1 MTETEARIALAGL
14 PAGITALAPVFFA
27 ELDQATATNDALIA
41 AFQREKHAPDVRRTH
56 SFGDRFENTY
66 IPTARLPEL
75 APVREFALRAA
86 TGILGRDRLHHGF
99 WFNEMHPGHRTTLHS
114 HEEDDEL
121 LSAVYYLACP
131 TGSGRLLLRDDEA
144 VISVTPRPGLLVLFP
159 PDLPHEVEQNASNR
173 TRLSV
178 AFNFGPARP
187 AT

>member
-86 TGILGRDRLHHGF
+86 TGILGRDRLHHGC